1 MTRKIQIILFGLFLL
16 SCIGILAMEAPV
28 NSICMDEISLSGESD
43 SGPLRPKPAL
53 SGVNNFWDLHLNQSG
68 NNVPI
73 TPITNKYRS
82 DKKEY
87 RFVMKDRLY
96 HRIWVSDPVRAGI
109 ERERAPLFVE
119 QPACVQTCEIILTEK
134 MRE

>member
-1 MTRKIQIILFGLFLL
+1 MD
-16 SCIGILAMEAPV
+16 APV

-43 SGPLRPKPAL
+43 SRPLRPEPSL
-53 SGVNNFWDLHLNQSG
+53 SCVSNFWDFHVNQGG
-68 NNVPI
+68 NHVPI

-96 HRIWVSDPVRAGI
+96 HRIWVSDPVHAGI
-109 ERERAPLFVE
+109 EHERAPLFVE
-119 QPACVQTCEIILTEK
+119 QPACVRTCEILLIVK
-134 MRE
+134 KRE